1 VCAKTRELVVSF
13 SVPCTGYTSCSLLAE
28 VHFPKFDMVEI
39 PYCAGHGTWRLQ
51 LDALHGQVREL
62 AGSCL
67 LGASK

>member
-1 VCAKTRELVVSF
+1 MCAKTRELVVSF
-13 SVPCTGYTSCSLLAE
+13 SVPCTGCTLCSLPAE
-28 VHFPKFDMVEI
+28 VNVSKFEMVEL